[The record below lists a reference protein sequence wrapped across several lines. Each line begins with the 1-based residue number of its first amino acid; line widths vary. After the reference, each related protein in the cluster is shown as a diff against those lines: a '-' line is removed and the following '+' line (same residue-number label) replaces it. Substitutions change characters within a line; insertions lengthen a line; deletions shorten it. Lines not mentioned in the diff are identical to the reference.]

1 MSIEDHPGVS
11 LHDPEGE
18 RREGTGRRAGDVVG
32 LGGAVA
38 DALFTQSPF
47 SIVIYDPAGH
57 LLAVNPA
64 FERMWGVSLQTAP
77 PGYSVLTDPEL
88 ERQGALPAIRRAFL
102 GETVVTPPMRYD
114 ISQVSTDASGQVR
127 WTQGFFHPVFDAD
140 GALTHVVLT
149 HLDLTEQNEAEQ
161 ALRDREERLRLA
173 QRAARIGTF
182 DWHVPSGRVTW
193 TEEEERLFGLQPG
206 TFGGTIE
213 AWSRYVLPEDLSRM
227 QREMGGTMARG
238 EREMDF
244 AFRIRRPDGEV
255 RCIEGSAEF
264 LYDGDGAPLRMVGVN
279 VNVDVTE
286 RVRAEEERRRS
297 ETLLREMERIA
308 RIGSWEWDLA
318 TGALWWSDELYS
330 IYGVDRAH
338 GPLTFARFAE
348 LLHPE
353 DRPMVQLAVQ
363 QALRD
368 GQPFAFDHRVVRPDG
383 TVRYLHGRGR
393 VFLDPAGR
401 PVRMVG
407 SGQDITERKHAE
419 EAVLRAKEEAEA
431 ANRAKSDFLA
441 VMSHELRTPLNAIG
455 GYAELIELGV
465 RGPVTDAQRQ
475 DLHRIQQSQKHLLRL
490 INEVLSYARMEAGAA
505 SFDLAEVNVAERV
518 GAAEAMVLPQAS
530 ARGLVLERCACPPEL
545 VARVDPE
552 RLQQILLNLLSNATK
567 FTAPG
572 GRVGIRVDAAGD
584 RVAIRVWDTGMGIP
598 AEKLQSVFEPFVQ
611 VGRGLNNPMD
621 GVGLG
626 LAISRDLARG
636 MGGDLVAESEPGGG
650 STFILTLPRVQPE
663 GN

>member
-1 MSIEDHPGVS
+1 MSIQRSPAASAHA
-11 LHDPEGE
+11 PEAARGDGAG
-18 RREGTGRRAGDVVG
+18 RGT
-32 LGGAVA
+32 GGAVGLDGA
-38 DALFTQSPF
+38 LAGALFTQSPF

-57 LLAVNPA
+57 PLAVNPA
-64 FERMWGVSLQTAP
+64 FERMWGVSLETAP

-88 ERQGALPAIRRAFL
+88 ERQGAIPAIRRAFQ
-102 GETVVTPPMRYD
+102 GETVITPPVRYD
-114 ISQVSTDASGQVR
+114 ISQVSTDARGRVL
-127 WTQGFFHPVFDAD
+127 WTQGYFHPVFDAA
-140 GALTHVVLT
+140 GTLTHVVLT
-149 HLDLTEQNEAEQ
+149 HLDLTEQKEAEQ

-206 TFGGTIE
+206 TFAGTIE
-213 AWSRYVLPEDLSRM
+213 AWGRYVLPEDLPRM
-227 QREMGGTMARG
+227 QREMGDTMARR

-264 LYDGDGAPLRMVGVN
+264 LYDTDGAPLRMVG

-318 TGALWWSDELYS
+318 TDTLWWSDELYV
-330 IYGVDRAH
+330 IYGVDRAS
-338 GPLTFARFAE
+338 GPLTFERFTA

-383 TVRYLHGRGR
+383 SVVYLHGRGR
-393 VFLDPAGR
+393 VFMDAAGR

-407 SGQDITERKHAE
+407 SGQDISERKHAE

-465 RGPVTDAQRQ
+465 RGPVTEAQRQ

-490 INEVLSYARMEAGAA
+490 INEVLSYARMEAGAV

-518 GAAEAMVLPQAS
+518 GAAEAMMLPQAS
-530 ARGLVLERCACPPEL
+530 ARGLTLERCACPPEL
-545 VARVDPE
+545 MARVDPE
-552 RLQQILLNLLSNATK
+552 RLQQILLNLLSNAAK

-572 GRVGIRVDAAGD
+572 GRIGMRVEATEE
-584 RVAIRVWDTGMGIP
+584 RVAIHVWDTGVGIP
-598 AEKLQSVFEPFVQ
+598 PEKLTTVFEPFVQ
-611 VGRGLNNPMD
+611 VGRGLNNPME

-636 MGGDLVAESEPGGG
+636 MGGDLVAESRPGAG
-650 STFILTLPRVQPE
+650 STFILTIPRVLPHTH
-663 GN
+663 